1 MTIMQKPMKLSLKN
15 CQKFLRYFI
24 YGFIFLGE
32 VGLVYAQCRIRKH
45 ERNCIFNRNEGI
57 KKKKK
62 IGIKTFQMI
71 IIKIHSYSLAH
82 T

>member
-24 YGFIFLGE
+24 YGFIFSVKWDWFMRNVVLE
-32 VGLVYAQCRIRKH
+32 NTREIVYLTEMKEQ
-45 ERNCIFNRNEGI
+45 
-57 KKKKK
+57 KKKR
-62 IGIKTFQMI
+62 IGIKTYQMI
-71 IIKIHSYSLAH
+71 IKKIHSYSLAH